1 MVALKA
7 GHYHQCIDR
16 TDWTD
21 PALQHVYWDPGLRQ
35 RGSVNRGKDIL
46 TMDGSILVVEGDA
59 TARQLLTSNLENS
72 GYKVLCAGDLDQA
85 ANVVRDT
92 RPDLVLLDWVLPGIP
107 GSPFTGRLRRDQ
119 RTRDIPVVLLSGR
132 TEEHDK
138 VAALEGGADDYV
150 TKPYSVRELLARIKA
165 VIRRR
170 MPQLA
175 DDVVEIGGLL
185 LDPAARLVRA
195 GDREIDIWTTE
206 FRLLHFFMTQ
216 PGRIFSRT
224 RLIDE
229 IWGHDAFVEERT
241 VDVHIRRLRQ
251 GLAPTGHDVLIET
264 VRGVGYCFRSDR
276 SGGLS

>member
-1 MVALKA
+1 MKRNWHIMPFDVRNASAAEYRAANELDNRIRAEYLPDDPPIPLDEQTRNWQNIPAFIGVSAWAVWNDDNSKA
-7 GHYHQCIDR
+7 I
-16 TDWTD
+16 
-21 PALQHVYWDPGLRQ
+21 AS
-35 RGSVNRGKDIL
+35 GSVSV
-46 TMDGSILVVEGDA
+46 TH
-59 TARQLLTSNLENS
+59 LETN
-72 GYKVLCAGDLDQA
+72 KHIAEF
-85 ANVVRDT
+85 NIE
-92 RPDLVLLDWVLPGIP
+92 VLPE
-107 GSPFTGRLRRDQ
+107 FRRQ
-119 RTRDIPVVLLSGR
+119 GL
-132 TEEHDK
+132 
-138 VAALEGGADDYV
+138 A
-150 TKPYSVRELLARIKA
+150 RELLARIKA

-206 FRLLHFFMTQ
+206 FRLLHFFMTH

-264 VRGVGYCFRSDR
+264 VRGFGYCFRTDR